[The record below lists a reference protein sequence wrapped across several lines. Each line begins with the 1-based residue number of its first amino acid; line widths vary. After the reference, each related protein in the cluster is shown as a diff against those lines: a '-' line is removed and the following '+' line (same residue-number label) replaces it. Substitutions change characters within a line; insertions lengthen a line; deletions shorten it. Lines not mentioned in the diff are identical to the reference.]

1 MSGEIKVHNGS
12 SFNWKSIKVWNGSAW
27 VVKPLKFWNGTEW
40 KLTNDVYGYDTDAQ
54 AFITAVG
61 TLTTQQEVAIND
73 LVVGL
78 KANGTWSK
86 YKAIYPFIG
95 GTASSHK
102 WNLKDPRDL
111 DAAFR
116 ITYSGGLTHS
126 SAGVLGNGSSGYM
139 NTHFSPASNLTINSE
154 TMSFYTTTETTE
166 TSTDPIIMGAGN
178 SFTQVSLLSV
188 DETTIF
194 CRLNDTLRFI
204 GNTIRTG
211 LFTACKN
218 GSSTIKIYKDDVL
231 KFTTTGT
238 GSLPTLP
245 HFILTLNYGG
255 YPYGDGYSNQNVAY
269 AGLGDGLSDTE
280 IANDY
285 TVIQAYQIAL
295 GREV

>member
-1 MSGEIKVHNGS
+1 MGSIAQIMS
-12 SFNWKSIKVWNGSAW
+12 SFGGSVA
-27 VVKPLKFWNGTEW
+27 TA
-40 KLTNDVYGYDTDAQ
+40 YDTDAQ

-61 TLTTQQEVAIND
+61 TLTTPQEVAIND

-116 ITYSGGLTHS
+116 LTYSGGLTHS
-126 SAGVLGNGSSGYM
+126 SEGVLGNGSSGYM
-139 NTHFSPASNLTINSE
+139 NTHFYPSDHLTLNSE
-154 TMSFYTTTETTE
+154 TISFYVTTAITEIAA
-166 TSTDPIIMGAGN
+166 DPIIMGVGN
-178 SFTQVSLLSV
+178 SFAQVSMLSV
-188 DETTIF
+188 DEDTIF
-194 CRLNDTLRFI
+194 CRLNDTLRFTSNI
-204 GNTIRTG
+204 VKTG
-211 LFTACKN
+211 LFTSTKN
-218 GSSTIKIYKDDVL
+218 GSSTVKIYKDDVL
-231 KFTTTGT
+231 KLTTTGT

-245 HFILTLNYGG
+245 HFILTLNYNG